1 METINEIEAS
11 FGTHAG
17 KIVRSTQGVGVIVH
31 WSFTGLALE
40 S

>member
-17 KIVRSTQGVGVIVH
+17 KIVRKGWGLSSTGHSLV
-31 WSFTGLALE
+31 SLLRAN
-40 S
+40 